1 MRGDDLCAMLF
12 FSFTRILIF
21 SHAQIASL
29 LQRIG
34 QAIESCA
41 ERLDEECVQYNKAA
55 SMEEERVNLL
65 TNVLCSM
72 NVGDMGGGLGL
83 DDNHDDKEDA
93 IHRYVARLL

>member
-1 MRGDDLCAMLF
+1 
-12 FSFTRILIF
+12 
-21 SHAQIASL
+21 
-29 LQRIG
+29 
-34 QAIESCA
+34 
-41 ERLDEECVQYNKAA
+41 
-55 SMEEERVNLL
+55 MEEERVNLL